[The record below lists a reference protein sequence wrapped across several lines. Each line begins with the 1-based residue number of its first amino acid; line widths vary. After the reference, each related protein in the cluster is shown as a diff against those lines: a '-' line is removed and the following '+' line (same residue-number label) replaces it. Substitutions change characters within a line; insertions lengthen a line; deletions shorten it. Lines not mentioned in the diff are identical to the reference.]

1 MNRSETL
8 KAAEQCVC
16 GDREED
22 YGNPE
27 NNFSNIADGFTW
39 YLTSAYPALKKPLKE
54 IGGLKSLDIAMMLA
68 VMKVARVAGGRVK
81 SDNFVDLAGY
91 AACGA
96 EIASGSQM
104 EKIVGIGDGLYV
116 GDDNVVRVVSE

>member
-27 NNFSNIADGFTW
+27 NNFARIAALW
-39 YLTSAYPALKKPLKE
+39 SAYKGQAFTAL
-54 IGGLKSLDIAMMLA
+54 DVAMMMALL
-68 VMKVARVAGGRVK
+68 KIARVASGRIK
-81 SDNFVDLAGY
+81 EDNFVDLAGY
-91 AACGA
+91 AACAG
-96 EIASGSQM
+96 EIAGGEQRT
-104 EKIVGIGDGLYV
+104 EKIIGIGDGLYICSD
-116 GDDNVVRVVSE
+116 GTMIMGGENEYM

>member
-27 NNFSNIADGFTW
+27 NNFSRIAALW
-39 YLTSAYPALKKPLKE
+39 SAYKEQEFTAL
-54 IGGLKSLDIAMMLA
+54 DVAMMMVLL
-68 VMKVARVAGGRVK
+68 KVARIAGGRTK
-81 SDNFVDLAGY
+81 EDSFIDLAGY
-91 AACGA
+91 AACAG
-96 EIASGSQM
+96 EIATNK
-104 EKIVGIGDGLYV
+104 ERLIGIGDGLYV
-116 GDDNVVRVVSE
+116 GCDGAVTSGGENENM